1 MRTSPS
7 HFRPMTTPLPFFA
20 AVAAFCQELAPV
32 ASPLISVLGETSAA
46 VHRAQETSSG
56 RTRLRSAAVSY
67 LPEED
72 ED

>member
-1 MRTSPS
+1 
-7 HFRPMTTPLPFFA
+7 MTTPLPFFA

-56 RTRLRSAAVSY
+56 RTRLRSAAVTY
-67 LPEED
+67 FPEDD
-72 ED
+72 EE

>member
-1 MRTSPS
+1 
-7 HFRPMTTPLPFFA
+7 MTTPLPFFA

-56 RTRLRSAAVSY
+56 RTPLRSAAVSY
-67 LPEED
+67 LPEEG